1 MITMMREA
9 DTLLLHFS
17 FPLNLYKKVVAANI
31 CFNIRHGYLRKE
43 FFADLPDHPEVALP
57 FNICSQKTILFSLSM
72 GAGNK
77 LTDPCRVRQLLNI
90 LNRYNC
96 LFFNV
101 SYTNG
106 FLSYY

>member
-1 MITMMREA
+1 MITMIREA

-57 FNICSQKTILFSLSM
+57 FNICSQKTILFSREM
-72 GAGNK
+72 RTGNEFA
-77 LTDPCRVRQLLNI
+77 DPRRI
-90 LNRYNC
+90 R
-96 LFFNV
+96 
-101 SYTNG
+101 
-106 FLSYY
+106 